1 MKLKI
6 IKDLKIITAFLTR
19 IPVKID
25 IDDYEEIARKMW
37 LFPFIGWLI
46 GIISGLIGLLF
57 FQFVPDLIVG
67 FLILGVLLYLTG
79 VHHVDG
85 LFDFGDGLMAHGSP
99 EKKIKIMHDVAI
111 GAGGMA
117 LGFIILSL
125 TGISISFLN
134 HRLII
139 YLITA
144 EVGAKFAMVFVCSFG
159 KSVQTK
165 MAEPFLR
172 LNKFKHAILSYF
184 LSIIL
189 ISSSAL
195 LLKILND
202 IIVLQINPDM
212 IAGLE
217 GFSYLEI
224 PIIIIIFSV
233 ITPLSGLMMNFISK
247 KHFNGITGDCLG
259 ALNEITRM
267 LLLLAFVVV
276 ENLSI
281 F

>member
-1 MKLKI
+1 MKLII

-25 IDDYEEIARKMW
+25 IKDYNEIARKMW

-46 GIISGLIGLLF
+46 GIITGLIGLLF
-57 FQFVPDLIVG
+57 FQFIPNLIVG
-67 FLILGVLLYLTG
+67 FLVLGFLIYITG
-79 VHHVDG
+79 AHHLDG
-85 LFDFGDGLMAHGSP
+85 LFDFGDGIMVHGSP
-99 EKKIKIMHDVAI
+99 EKKIKVMHDVAI

-117 LGFIILSL
+117 LGFIVLSL

-134 HRLII
+134 QRLII

-144 EVGAKFAMVFVCSFG
+144 EVGAKFAMVLVCSFG

-172 LNKFKHAILSYF
+172 LNKFKHAMLSYF

-195 LLKILND
+195 LLNILNE
-202 IIVLQINPDM
+202 INVLQINPD
-212 IAGLE
+212 IITGLE
-217 GFSYLEI
+217 GFSYSEI
-224 PIIIIIFSV
+224 PILIIIFSV
-233 ITPLSGLMMNFISK
+233 LTSLSGLLMIIISK

-267 LLLLAFVVV
+267 LLLLSFMLV

-281 F
+281 L

>member
-1 MKLKI
+1 
-6 IKDLKIITAFLTR
+6 
-19 IPVKID
+19 
-25 IDDYEEIARKMW
+25 
-37 LFPFIGWLI
+37 
-46 GIISGLIGLLF
+46 
-57 FQFVPDLIVG
+57 
-67 FLILGVLLYLTG
+67 
-79 VHHVDG
+79 
-85 LFDFGDGLMAHGSP
+85 
-99 EKKIKIMHDVAI
+99 MHDVAI
-111 GAGGMA
+111 FAGGMA
-117 LGFIILSL
+117 QGFIIQYL
-125 TGISISFLN
+125 TGNSISFLN
-134 HRLII
+134 QRLII

-172 LNKFKHAILSYF
+172 LNKFKHAILSYI

-195 LLKILND
+195 LLKIIND
-202 IIVLQINPDM
+202 NIVLQINPDM
-212 IAGLE
+212 IPGLE

-224 PIIIIIFSV
+224 PIIIIIFS
-233 ITPLSGLMMNFISK
+233 IIAPLSGLMINGISK